1 MNVEQ
6 IISSGLL
13 EGYVLGM
20 TTEEESRLVR
30 DMCARHPELLKEI
43 ELIEESLAGLSTQQT
58 PPLRSGLKDRIASQ
72 LTFNEEKPEPAVIP
86 LNAPSPG
93 TTNVNGYRLAIA
105 ASVAL
110 IIACGIYIYT
120 LQNRISDVENR
131 LADASSAKTMMAVEM
146 KTKEEAMEKMTAD
159 FRIVSDPG
167 MKAIP
172 LSGMNSLASKSA
184 MVHWNPSSHE
194 LYFNANALP
203 PSPGDRQYQLWA
215 IVDGKP
221 VDAGVIELENGIA
234 FQKMKLIAGA
244 KAFAVTIE
252 KMGGSESPTL
262 DTMCLLG
269 NV

>member
-13 EGYVLGM
+13 ESYVLGM
-20 TTEEESRLVR
+20 TTEEEASMVR
-30 DMCARHPELLKEI
+30 DMCTRHPELLKEI
-43 ELIEESLAGLSTQQT
+43 ELIEESLVGLSPQHT
-58 PPLRSGLKDRIASQ
+58 PPLQKDLKQAIASQ
-72 LTFNEEKPEPAVIP
+72 LTFSEEKPEPAVIP
-86 LNAPSPG
+86 LNAPVSG
-93 TTNVNGYRLAIA
+93 GNLNFYRIGIA

-110 IIACGIYIYT
+110 LIGCGMYIYS
-120 LQNRISDVENR
+120 LQNRITDIENR
-131 LADASSAKTMMAVEM
+131 LADASASKTMLTVEM
-146 KTKEEAMEKMTAD
+146 EAQKESMNKLAAN
-159 FRIVSDPG
+159 FSVVSDPG

-172 LSGMNSLASKSA
+172 LSGMNSLVSKSA
-184 MVHWNPSSHE
+184 MVHWNPSTQE

-203 PSPGDRQYQLWA
+203 PSPEAKQYQLWA

-221 VDAGVIELENGIA
+221 VDAGVITLENGVA

-252 KMGGSESPTL
+252 NMGGSPSPSL

>member
-20 TTEEESRLVR
+20 TTEEESALVR
-30 DMCARHPELLKEI
+30 DLCVKHPELLAEI
-43 ELIEESLAGLSTQQT
+43 QQIESALIGLEPQQT
-58 PPLRSGLKDRIASQ
+58 PALNDDLKDRIASRIQ
-72 LTFNEEKPEPAVIP
+72 FSNAEPETRVVP
-86 LNAPSPG
+86 LNRAEPVAGKSF
-93 TTNVNGYRLAIA
+93 GYRLAIA

-110 IIACGIYIYT
+110 LIASSVYIYT
-120 LQNRISDVENR
+120 LHRQVSDLENR
-131 LADASSAKTMMAVEM
+131 LADASASNTMLSVEM
-146 KTKEEAMEKMTAD
+146 AAEKESMHKLAAN
-159 FRIVSDPG
+159 FSIVSDPG

-172 LSGMNSLASKSA
+172 LNGMNSLATRSA
-184 MVHWNPSSHE
+184 MVHWNPE
-194 LYFNANALP
+194 TNDLYFNATALP
-203 PSPGDRQYQLWA
+203 PSPGDKQYQLWA

-221 VDAGVIELENGIA
+221 VDAGVIALENGVV
-234 FQKMKLIAGA
+234 FQKMKPITGA

-252 KMGGSESPTL
+252 AYGGSPSPSL

>member
-13 EGYVLGM
+13 ESYVLGM
-20 TTEEESRLVR
+20 TTEEEASMVR
-30 DMCARHPELLKEI
+30 EMCAKHPGLLKEI
-43 ELIEESLAGLSTQQT
+43 ELIEESLVGLSPQHT
-58 PPLRSGLKDRIASQ
+58 PPLRKELKQVIASQ
-72 LTFNEEKPEPAVIP
+72 LTFSEEKPEPAVIP
-86 LNAPSPG
+86 LNASVPG
-93 TTNVNGYRLAIA
+93 GNLNAYRIGIA

-110 IIACGIYIYT
+110 LIGSGMYIYS
-120 LQNRISDVENR
+120 LQNRITDVENR
-131 LADASSAKTMMAVEM
+131 LADASASKTMLAVEM
-146 KTKEEAMEKMTAD
+146 EAQKESMNKLAAN
-159 FRIVSDPG
+159 FSIVSDPG

-172 LSGMNSLASKSA
+172 LSGMNSLVSKSA
-184 MVHWNPSSHE
+184 MVHWNPSTQE
-194 LYFNANALP
+194 LYFNASALP
-203 PSPGDRQYQLWA
+203 PSPDSKQYQLWA

-221 VDAGVIELENGIA
+221 VDAGVISLENGVA

-252 KMGGSESPTL
+252 NTGGSPSPTL

>member
-13 EGYVLGM
+13 ESYVLGM
-20 TTEEESRLVR
+20 TTEEEASMVR
-30 DMCARHPELLKEI
+30 DMCTRHPELLKEI
-43 ELIEESLAGLSTQQT
+43 ELIEESLVGLSPQHT
-58 PPLRSGLKDRIASQ
+58 PPLRKDLKQAIASQ
-72 LTFNEEKPEPAVIP
+72 LTFSEEKPEPAVIP
-86 LNAPSPG
+86 LNAPVSG
-93 TTNVNGYRLAIA
+93 GNLNFYRIGIA

-110 IIACGIYIYT
+110 LIGCGMYIYS
-120 LQNRISDVENR
+120 LQNRITDIENR
-131 LADASSAKTMMAVEM
+131 LADASASKTMLTVEM
-146 KTKEEAMEKMTAD
+146 EAQKESMNKLAAN
-159 FRIVSDPG
+159 FSVVSDPG

-172 LSGMNSLASKSA
+172 LSGMNSLVSKSA
-184 MVHWNPSSHE
+184 MVHWNPSTQE
-194 LYFNANALP
+194 LYFNASALP
-203 PSPGDRQYQLWA
+203 PSPEAKQYQLWA

-221 VDAGVIELENGIA
+221 VDAGVITLENGVA

-252 KMGGSESPTL
+252 NMGGSPSPSL

>member
-13 EGYVLGM
+13 ESYVLGM
-20 TTEEESRLVR
+20 TTEEESLIVR
-30 DMCARHPELLKEI
+30 DMCAKHPELLKEI
-43 ELIEESLAGLSTQQT
+43 ELIEESLIGFEPQHT
-58 PPLRSGLKDRIASQ
+58 PPLRKDLKQEIASQ
-72 LTFNEEKPEPAVIP
+72 LSFNEEKPEPAVIP
-86 LNAPSPG
+86 LNDPMPG
-93 TTNVNGYRLAIA
+93 TNLNFYRIGIA

-110 IIACGIYIYT
+110 LIGCGMYIYS
-120 LQNRISDVENR
+120 LHNRITDVENR
-131 LADASSAKTMMAVEM
+131 LADASASKTMLAVEM
-146 KTKEEAMEKMTAD
+146 EAQKESMNKLAAH
-159 FRIVSDPG
+159 FSIVSDPG

-184 MVHWNPSSHE
+184 MVHWNPSTQE

-203 PSPGDRQYQLWA
+203 PSPESKQYQLWA
-215 IVDGKP
+215 IIDGKP
-221 VDAGVIELENGIA
+221 VDAGVISMENGVA
-234 FQKMKLIAGA
+234 FQKMKQITGA

-252 KMGGSESPTL
+252 NMGGSLSPTL

>member
-13 EGYVLGM
+13 ESYVLG
-20 TTEEESRLVR
+20 TTTDKETLLVQE
-30 DMCARHPELLKEI
+30 MCAKHPELNKEI
-43 ELIEESLAGLSTQQT
+43 ESIEASLMSYSTHNA
-58 PPLRSGLKDRIASQ
+58 PPLNANLKDKITQHLS
-72 LTFNEEKPEPAVIP
+72 FNEDALSQTSVIP
-86 LNAPSPG
+86 LNKQPVAKTG
-93 TTNVNGYRLAIA
+93 FYKIAIA
-105 ASVAL
+105 ASVL
-110 IIACGIYIYT
+110 LLVSSGVYIFS
-120 LQNRISDVENR
+120 LQQKLTDLHNQ
-131 LADASSAKTMMAVEM
+131 LAELNTSKSFLANEMTVQKAS
-146 KTKEEAMEKMTAD
+146 MEKLAAN
-159 FRIVSDPG
+159 FNIVSDPG

-184 MVHWNPSSHE
+184 MVHWNPSTQE
-194 LYFNANALP
+194 LYFNASALP
-203 PSPGDRQYQLWA
+203 ASPQAKQYQLWA

-221 VDAGVIELENGIA
+221 VDAGVIDLKDGVV

-252 KMGGSESPTL
+252 NMGGSATPTI

>member
-13 EGYVLGM
+13 ESYVLGM
-20 TTEEESRLVR
+20 TTEEEASMVR
-30 DMCARHPELLKEI
+30 DMCTRHPELLKEI
-43 ELIEESLAGLSTQQT
+43 ELIEESLVGLSPQHT
-58 PPLRSGLKDRIASQ
+58 PPLRKDLKQAIASQ
-72 LTFNEEKPEPAVIP
+72 LTFSEEKPEPAVIP
-86 LNAPSPG
+86 LNAPVSG
-93 TTNVNGYRLAIA
+93 GNLNFYRIGIA

-110 IIACGIYIYT
+110 LIGCGMYIYS
-120 LQNRISDVENR
+120 LQNRITDIENR
-131 LADASSAKTMMAVEM
+131 LADASASKTMLTVEM
-146 KTKEEAMEKMTAD
+146 EAQKESMNKLAAN
-159 FRIVSDPG
+159 FSIVSDPG

-172 LSGMNSLASKSA
+172 LSGMNSLVSKSA
-184 MVHWNPSSHE
+184 MVHWNPSTQE
-194 LYFNANALP
+194 LYFNASALP
-203 PSPGDRQYQLWA
+203 PSPEAKQYQLWA

-221 VDAGVIELENGIA
+221 VDAGVITLENGVA

-252 KMGGSESPTL
+252 NMGGSPSPSL